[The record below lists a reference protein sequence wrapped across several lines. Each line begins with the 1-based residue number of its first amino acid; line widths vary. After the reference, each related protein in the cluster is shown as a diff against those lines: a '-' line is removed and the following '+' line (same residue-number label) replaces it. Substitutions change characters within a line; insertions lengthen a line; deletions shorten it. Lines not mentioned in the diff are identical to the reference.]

1 MDVIYLV
8 SLFGR
13 LRIANRIT
21 VNGIIQYDRTT
32 SRTVSCFDVEW
43 EVEDEHRSVI
53 VRGWYCYGSYQIYDF
68 SPEQT
73 VYI

>member
-13 LRIANRIT
+13 LRIANRVT

-53 VRGWYCYGSYQIYDF
+53 FRGWYCYGSYQIYDF